1 MLIIPLSD
9 KPKRRF
15 PYITVLLILL
25 HIGIFFYF
33 QHSKQQ
39 KYMQAVSLARSSGLL
54 QIEQQAYLEY
64 LQRHH
69 RTIPALLQD
78 TQKPAAIF
86 QHLMQDDQFQA
97 GLRQHIL
104 IPPADPRF
112 ADWSPKRK
120 AFEEKL
126 NQSLVYRFGY
136 SPARKNYLS
145 ITTYMFFHDDLL
157 LLVANMLFL
166 WFVGSWIEID
176 IGRILFLGIYL
187 VTGAFA
193 GLSFGFMYPLSQ
205 GPLLGASG
213 AIAGLMGTYLL
224 IYCNKKINV
233 LCSLGFCSRY
243 TMVFG
248 WFLFPFWLSKEVYL
262 FVNTSTPQTSSSH
275 IGGLLAGLV
284 VGLIFRTHEGKQAA
298 KKAQKERDSETG
310 VGVQIQPSLVSDQDI
325 KMLGKLSPK
334 EAEQLRTEIQKALQD
349 DPDNLVELARLF
361 HLDKCNPTGDQF
373 HKTAGKLLGQLAE
386 QENFQDLYTYFYKYK
401 KISATPR
408 LQPSVMLALAEI
420 HIRSD
425 QTTEAAHFLLLLL
438 KKRPQ
443 YPGLPSCLFA
453 LAMAYREQNNEKR
466 ATQCFQLICKKYP
479 QTIIC
484 QQAEDM
490 LTMPHNIAV

>member
-9 KPKRRF
+9 NPKRRF

-25 HIGIFFYF
+25 NIGIFFYF

-54 QIEQQAYLEY
+54 QIEQEAYLEY

-69 RTIPALLQD
+69 KTIPVLLQD
-78 TQKPAAIF
+78 IKKPAAIF
-86 QHLMQDDQFQA
+86 QYLMQDDQFQSA
-97 GLRQHIL
+97 LRQHIL

-136 SPARKNYLS
+136 SPVRKNYFS
-145 ITTYMFFHDDLL
+145 ITTYMFFHDELL
-157 LLVANMLFL
+157 LLIANMLFL
-166 WFVGSWIEID
+166 WFVGSWIEIG

-187 VTGAFA
+187 VTGAFS

-213 AIAGLMGTYLL
+213 AIAGLMGAYLL

-243 TMVFG
+243 TTVFG
-248 WFLFPFWLSKEVYL
+248 WFLFPFWLSKEIYL
-262 FVNTSTPQTSSSH
+262 FVNTSTPQTFSSH

-284 VGLIFRTHEGKQAA
+284 VGLIFQTHEGKQAA
-298 KKAQKERDSETG
+298 KKEKKEITDSEKG
-310 VGVQIQPSLVSDQDI
+310 EQIRPSLLSDQDI
-325 KMLGKLSPK
+325 QILGNLSPQ
-334 EAEQLRTEIQKALQD
+334 EAALLRKEIQKALQD
-349 DPDNLVELARLF
+349 DPGNLFELARLF

-373 HKTAGKLLGQLAE
+373 HRTAGKLLGQFAE
-386 QENFQDLYTYFYKYK
+386 QENFRDLYTYFYKYK
-401 KISATPR
+401 KLSTAPR

-425 QTTEAAHFLLLLL
+425 QTTQAAHFLLLLL

-443 YPGLPSCLFA
+443 YPGVPSCLFA

-466 ATQCFQLICKKYP
+466 ATKCFQLICKKYP